1 MKLTVKK
8 LEDMSTLELLHVL
21 QQRVAVFV
29 VEQNCPYQE
38 IDELDE
44 RALHIWLSEEEDI
57 VAYARVIPYERH
69 TAFGRV
75 LVNED
80 YRGNGYGQK
89 IVAATI
95 AYIREHDFAQR
106 IEISAQAYLEGFYK
120 NFGFLA
126 ISEVYLEDDIPH
138 IVMELDKNN

>member
-1 MKLTVKK
+1 MKLIIKQ
-8 LEDMSTLELLHVL
+8 LDEMSTLELLRVF
-21 QQRVAVFV
+21 QERVAVFV

-38 IDELDE
+38 VDELDE
-44 RALHIWLSEEEDI
+44 RATHIWLSEGDEI
-57 VAYARVIPYERH
+57 VAYTRVIPYEHH

-120 NFGFLA
+120 NFGFIP

-138 IVMELDKNN
+138 IVMEINEK

>member
-1 MKLTVKK
+1 MKLIIKK
-8 LEDMSTLELLHVL
+8 LDELSTTELLHIM

-44 RALHIWLSEEEDI
+44 RAIHMWLAEGEEI
-57 VAYARVIPYERH
+57 VAYTRVIPYEQH

-95 AYIREHDFAQR
+95 AYIQEHEFAQR
-106 IEISAQAYLEGFYK
+106 IEISAQAYLESFYQH
-120 NFGFLA
+120 FGFES
-126 ISEVYLEDDIPH
+126 ISDIYLEDDIPH
-138 IVMELDKNN
+138 IVMELN